1 MKSETRNNESTL
13 ELRYAGYGEILTAF
27 IPAEDETWVELLRKF
42 TDFLRGAGFNIDYR
56 ALDGVGLPGE
66 FLVKEVEESNQYLDQ
81 VITLKQSLCQKLDA
95 LTSEKVAA
103 RLVSLADSGF
113 KVVEMSV
120 PVSKL
125 MSRAAEWPII
135 IYDYTD
141 KINIK
146 HGKADT
152 EIKFIL
158 ELGNEA

>member
-1 MKSETRNNESTL
+1 
-13 ELRYAGYGEILTAF
+13 
-27 IPAEDETWVELLRKF
+27 
-42 TDFLRGAGFNIDYR
+42 
-56 ALDGVGLPGE
+56 
-66 FLVKEVEESNQYLDQ
+66 
-81 VITLKQSLCQKLDA
+81 
-95 LTSEKVAA
+95 VAA

-158 ELGNEA
+158 ELGNGT